1 MSSRSKL
8 ENKDSRGDIPHLLN
22 VFLCNDGDGLSANE
36 SKEQVLNCT
45 QNANT
50 SSIGTIPSNGLVES
64 DVTPVMTPT
73 PKVGVYKPNDN
84 VWRVSKEATKRDR
97 TYVVSAEEYPD
108 LGQRQKRSKQRS
120 PPTRTQDDGGTDSS
134 HAKGFSRVKD
144 APVLANFLPD
154 FMLSKSSN
162 SNHQAVTTWLSSVR
176 PSDSQKSS
184 NDQARCSSSTTMT
197 LVKNDSVQPLA
208 PKSAA
213 KSSPGEENIQQK
225 QNTPANSQQQET
237 SPANSVIH
245 QVETTNS
252 PKEQQNSSATSLQ
265 QQKSSVN
272 SLQKRKNLVNSSQQ
286 QKSSASSLK
295 QQKSCASSLP
305 QQKSSVNFT
314 IIPQKVSVNS
324 SQQQKSSASSLQQ
337 QKSSASSLQQQ
348 KSCAS
353 SLPQQ
358 KSSVNFTIIPQKVS
372 VNSPQQQK
380 SSASSL
386 QQQKSSASSLQQQ
399 KSCASSLPQQKSS
412 VNFTIIPQKVSVN
425 SSQQQKSCA
434 SSLPQQ
440 KSSVNFTIIPQK
452 VSVNSSQQQKCSA
465 SSLQQQKSCASS
477 LPQQKSS
484 VNFTIIPQKGSVNSS
499 QQQKSSASSLQQQR
513 SCINSSQYQKSSA
526 SSLQQKSPESSY
538 QVSNSHSKF
547 RQQQKKSPE
556 KNKGSQKNQ
565 KSPGIQHSWKQ
576 QQEQQQPKSLQNC
589 SQTSVQQQQQQVNPN
604 HSQSQSGRPIKPTYS
619 HSRRA
624 LVTNNSPVPIS
635 IHTVNHSQQT
645 RFQIQSSSPSVVH
658 NEDEDVMPP
667 TPNQSERRQKRFPRR
682 NHNHRMVRS
691 LQAVSREF
699 TESSPE
705 GPLGGLPEK
714 EVVPY
719 QQHEHPPQVKRSP
732 EIQQNSH
739 IQQLPTVS
747 ALNLNAKE
755 FNPTAKCNPPDSVC
769 KLSRRRCRQ
778 RFMRSSR
785 AKQQNQSEPGPNPE
799 SAPEPILECTSEIGD
814 QPQQPVNI
822 PIQPN
827 LPPAP
832 ALPMVFF
839 DQQAGVIWSNPS
851 PYIPIEIQNTS
862 ASLSVFRLASLPCT
876 GVGTP
881 NMDIFTI
888 SPPTIQHISSS
899 RLPSSI
905 SRTTQ
910 LSHTL
915 SSPPVEN
922 QHQEHSC
929 SHQDEDLMY
938 SRPLLDM
945 DQEETQPEQQDQEWQ
960 WESEMEPPRF
970 QSKKQVVADALG
982 EKDAPVAKDAGSPLE
997 RHMIFRAPS
1006 QHGQEYPKPDL
1017 NCVPSS
1023 IRKLHYLISSQYSD
1037 YSFVY
1042 ALSAQICQDCVPMDC
1057 FVYLKMILLASI
1069 VSIESDEVRA
1079 PISLCIIASDSLMAS
1094 RLMNKVGQLAPRFL
1108 GPHEYGL
1115 QPTFN
1120 ALPSRFNWVVASPL
1134 LLAQQGVYYVGDWNR
1149 LSKDQGC
1156 QLEKCVENG
1165 AVPVAQ
1171 LHVDQP
1177 LKAAVWTYWQP
1188 NNSTNQTLALAKLCP
1203 IFGLPIYMGG
1213 QVNNSLWH
1221 SIIQKHNAEGEI
1233 VVNDGLNIPEDDMRM
1248 LIHLLHQRKTTLTD
1262 PAQHML
1268 QKYYVISRKERPNVF
1283 SSKTYIVLKQLA
1295 ECFAKLALRLEVLE
1309 SDVCVAIYHCEHFV
1323 QGIFGAKENQAPPA
1337 VFNFNVISSIDPYM
1351 NKFTRWL
1358 LQYLN
1363 SYEDEE
1369 LGMHADKKRRTDS
1382 WAMP

>member
-8 ENKDSRGDIPHLLN
+8 ENKDPRGDIPHLLN
-22 VFLCNDGDGLSANE
+22 VFLCNDGDAND
-36 SKEQVLNCT
+36 SKGQVLNLT

-73 PKVGVYKPNDN
+73 PKVGVYKPSVN
-84 VWRVSKEATKRDR
+84 VWRVSKEDTKRDR

-120 PPTRTQDDGGTDSS
+120 PPTRTQDDGGTVSR
-134 HAKGFSRVKD
+134 HASGFSRVID
-144 APVLANFLPD
+144 TPVLANFLPD

-162 SNHQAVTTWLSSVR
+162 SNHQAVNTWLSSVR

-197 LVKNDSVQPLA
+197 LVKNDSVQTLA

-213 KSSPGEENIQQK
+213 QSSPGEENIQQQ

-237 SPANSVIH
+237 SPANSVMH
-245 QVETTNS
+245 QVKTSNS
-252 PKEQQNSSATSLQ
+252 PKK
-265 QQKSSVN
+265 QQKSSVSLTNIEQKGSVN

-286 QKSSASSLK
+286 QKSY
-295 QQKSCASSLP
+295 
-305 QQKSSVNFT
+305 
-314 IIPQKVSVNS
+314 
-324 SQQQKSSASSLQQ
+324 
-337 QKSSASSLQQQ
+337 ASSLQQQ

-358 KSSVNFTIIPQKVS
+358 KSSVNFTII
-372 VNSPQQQK
+372 
-380 SSASSL
+380 
-386 QQQKSSASSLQQQ
+386 
-399 KSCASSLPQQKSS
+399 
-412 VNFTIIPQKVSVN
+412 T
-425 SSQQQKSCA
+425 
-434 SSLPQQ
+434 
-440 KSSVNFTIIPQK
+440 
-452 VSVNSSQQQKCSA
+452 
-465 SSLQQQKSCASS
+465 
-477 LPQQKSS
+477 
-484 VNFTIIPQKGSVNSS
+484 QKGSVNSL
-499 QQQKSSASSLQQQR
+499 QQEKSSANSIPKQKIW
-513 SCINSSQYQKSSA
+513 INSSQYQKSSA

-556 KNKGSQKNQ
+556 KNERSQKNQ
-565 KSPGIQHSWKQ
+565 KSPGMQHSWKQ

-589 SQTSVQQQQQQVNPN
+589 SKTSVQQQQQQVNPN

-635 IHTVNHSQQT
+635 THTVNRSQQT

-667 TPNQSERRQKRFPRR
+667 TPNQSERRQRRFPGR

-719 QQHEHPPQVKRSP
+719 QQHEHPRQVKRSP
-732 EIQQNSH
+732 EIQQNNH
-739 IQQLPTVS
+739 MQQLPTVTP
-747 ALNLNAKE
+747 LNLNAKE
-755 FNPTAKCNPPDSVC
+755 FKPTANCNPPNSVC
-769 KLSRRRCRQ
+769 RLSRRRCRQ
-778 RFMRSSR
+778 RFTRSSR
-785 AKQQNQSEPGPNPE
+785 AKQQNQSEPGPNLE
-799 SAPEPILECTSEIGD
+799 SAPEPILKCTSEIDD

-822 PIQPN
+822 LIQAN

-839 DQQAGVIWSNPS
+839 DQQAGVIWSSPS
-851 PYIPIEIQNTS
+851 PYIPIEIQNNS
-862 ASLSVFRLASLPCT
+862 ASQSVFRLASLPCT

-905 SRTTQ
+905 SGTTQ

-922 QHQEHSC
+922 QHQEHLWESC

-1134 LLAQQGVYYVGDWNR
+1134 LLAQQGVYYAGDWNR

-1156 QLEKCVENG
+1156 QLEKCIENG
-1165 AVPVAQ
+1165 AVPVPQ

-1213 QVNNSLWH
+1213 QVSNSLWH
-1221 SIIQKHNAEGEI
+1221 SIIQKHNAEGPI